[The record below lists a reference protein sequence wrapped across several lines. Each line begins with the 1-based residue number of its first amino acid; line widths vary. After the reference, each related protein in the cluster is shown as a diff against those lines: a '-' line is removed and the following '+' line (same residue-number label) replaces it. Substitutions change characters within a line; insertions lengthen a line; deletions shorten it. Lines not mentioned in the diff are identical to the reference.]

1 MYVGIFLIRQAQI
14 VYQLEQKIPV
24 IGTSS
29 QGNANNAHA
38 AHTG

>member
-1 MYVGIFLIRQAQI
+1 MYVRIFAIRQAQI
-14 VYQLEQKIPV
+14 IYQLEEKVPD

-29 QGNANNAHA
+29 QGNANSAHA